1 MNGLKLSVR
10 TLSKTPFVTAV
21 AVLSLALG
29 IGANAAIFSLFDQM
43 LLSAL
48 PVQNPEQLVNFS
60 APGPKPGSQS
70 CNDAGDCD
78 VVFSYPMFR
87 DLEKTQASF
96 TGIAAHRL
104 FGANLSYAGN
114 TRSGQGMFV
123 SGTYFPVLGVRPA
136 LGRLLTAADDE
147 NFGAHSVV
155 VLSFRYWENE
165 LGSDPSLLNQSIVI
179 NGQPMTIIGVA
190 ARGFRG
196 TTLGSN
202 VDIFV
207 PITMR
212 TVLNPGFKKERFEDR
227 RNYWIYL
234 FARLQEGT
242 SLDQARPQINTLY
255 RGIINDVEAPLQTGM
270 SEPTMIRFRARE
282 ITLEEGYRG
291 QSSFH
296 RDATTPLTL
305 LLGITGVVLL
315 IACAN
320 IANLLLA
327 RGARRGQEMAVRGS
341 LGANRRQLLIPLL
354 TEALVLACLGGM
366 ASLLVANWTLG
377 LIASFLPPEALDTFS
392 FELSPSVVLFTA
404 LLSIA
409 TGFLFG
415 LYPAL
420 HNTRRD
426 LVTVLK
432 ANAGQPSGARSAA
445 RLRAILVTAQIS
457 LSLALLVAAGLFIK
471 SLANVSRI
479 ELGLRSEQIVTF
491 SLSPVL
497 NGYKAEQS
505 KNLFQQVEDELS
517 AIPGVSSVT
526 TAMVPVLG
534 GSSWGTDVAVEGF
547 EGGPDI
553 DSNSRLN
560 AIGPDYFRTLENPLL
575 GGREFTRSDTLIAP
589 KVAIINEAFAR
600 KFGLDSREAVG
611 KWMSDGGKKL
621 DIQIVGIAQDA
632 KYNDVKQA
640 VPPIFFTPYRQDDG
654 IGSIYFY
661 LRTAIDTRQVVRAI
675 PGVVAKL
682 DPNLPVDDLKTLDDQ
697 VEERVSVDRLIST
710 LTVAFALLATLLAGV
725 GLYGVIAYS
734 VAQRTREIGLR
745 IALGAGQSRIQG
757 MVLKQVGRMILIGGL
772 IGIAAALG
780 IGRAAQSLLFGLEGH
795 DPLVLI
801 LVTVALAGV
810 AFGAGYLPARKA
822 SRVDPMQ
829 ALRYE

>member
-1 MNGLKLSVR
+1 M
-10 TLSKTPFVTAV
+10 TAV
-21 AVLSLALG
+21 AILSLALG
-29 IGANAAIFSLFDQM
+29 IGANTAIFSLFDQM

-48 PVQNPEQLVNFS
+48 PVRDPDQLVNFS

-70 CNDAGDCD
+70 CNDAGDCN
-78 VVFSYPMFR
+78 VVFSYPMFK
-87 DLEKTQASF
+87 DLEKAQTSF

-104 FGANLSYAGN
+104 FGANLSYDGN
-114 TRSGQGMFV
+114 TRSGQGMYV
-123 SGTYFPVLGVRPA
+123 SGSYFPVLGVLPA
-136 LGRLLTAADDE
+136 LGRLLTANDDE
-147 NFGAHSVV
+147 NFGAHSVA

-165 LGSDPSLLNQSIVI
+165 LGSDPSLLNRSIVI
-179 NGQPMTIIGVA
+179 NGRPMTIIGVA

-202 VDIFV
+202 VDVFV
-207 PITMR
+207 PLTMR
-212 TVLNPGFKKERFEDR
+212 SILNPGSGLERFQDR

-234 FARLQEGT
+234 FARLNGGT

-255 RGIINDVEAPLQTGM
+255 RGIVNDVEAPLQTEM
-270 SEPTMIRFRARE
+270 SEPTMARFQAKE

-296 RDATTPLTL
+296 REATTPLTL

-354 TEALVLACLGGM
+354 TESLVLAIFGGI

-392 FELSPSVVLFTA
+392 FGLSPTVVLFTG
-404 LLSIA
+404 LLSLA
-409 TGFLFG
+409 TGLLFG

-445 RLRAILVTAQIS
+445 RFRTILVTAQIS
-457 LSLALLVAAGLFIK
+457 LSMALLVAAGLFIK
-471 SLANVSRI
+471 SLANITRI
-479 ELGLRSEQIVTF
+479 ELGLRSERIVTF
-491 SLSPVL
+491 QLSPVL
-497 NGYKAEQS
+497 NGYQAEQS
-505 KNLFQQVEDELS
+505 KNLFQQVEDEMS

-526 TAMVPVLG
+526 TAMVPILG

-547 EGGPDI
+547 ETGPDI
-553 DSNSRLN
+553 DSNSQLN
-560 AIGPDYFRTLENPLL
+560 AVGPGYFKTLENPLL
-575 GGREFTRSDTLIAP
+575 GGREFTRSDTLNSP
-589 KVAIINEAFAR
+589 KVAIVNEAFAR
-600 KFGLDSREAVG
+600 KLGLAAREAVG
-611 KWMSDGGKKL
+611 KWMSDGGDEL

-654 IGSIYFY
+654 IGSIFFY
-661 LRTAIDTRQVVRAI
+661 LRTETDPRQVVRAI
-675 PGVVAKL
+675 LGVVAKL
-682 DPNLPVDDLKTLDDQ
+682 DPNLPVDDLKTLDEQ

-710 LTVAFALLATLLAGV
+710 LTGAFALLATLLAAV

-745 IALGAGQSRIQG
+745 IALGAGGSRIQG
-757 MVLKQVGRMILIGGL
+757 IVLKQVGLMILIGGL

-780 IGRAAQSLLFGLEGH
+780 IGRAAQSLLFGLQGH
-795 DPLVLI
+795 DPLVLV
-801 LVTVALAGV
+801 LVTVTLAGV
-810 AFGAGYLPARKA
+810 AFIAGYLPARRA

-829 ALRYE
+829 ALRYQ